1 MNVLHVVC
9 IAAAIQ
15 LAVVLLSCCPVLW
28 SVVVLYVFTGVPLLL
43 ALRSLLSFPLF
54 LPFHVELRA
63 LSSLQI
69 LFRQRDRELA

>member
-9 IAAAIQ
+9 IAVAIQ
-15 LAVVLLSCCPVLW
+15 LAVVLLSCCPV
-28 SVVVLYVFTGVPLLL
+28 VVKNVFTGVPLLL